1 MTDFLSPKERSER
14 MARIRGSNT
23 RPEIALRKVL
33 HSLGLRYRLNGADLP
48 GKPDLVLPR
57 HKAVVFVHGCF
68 WHRHSDCS
76 IATTPKSN
84 TAFWVEK
91 FEKNVARDNRVTA
104 LLNATGWR
112 VFVVWEC
119 ELGSA
124 RKAQATGERIAELI
138 REKKDFEND
147 PKGMKVSIIPW
158 DVLFLKYFFR
168 RKTETTCENV
178 RDRHMISEMAL

>member
-33 HSLGLRYRLNGADLP
+33 HSLGLRYRLNGSGLP
-48 GKPDLVLPR
+48 GKPDLVFPR

-68 WHRHSDCS
+68 WHRHFNCN

-84 TAFWVEK
+84 TEFWVEK
-91 FEKNVARDNRVTA
+91 FEKNVARDERVTM
-104 LLNATGWR
+104 LLKAAGWR

-119 ELGSA
+119 EVGSVRNA
-124 RKAQATGERIAELI
+124 NTTGKKLADLI
-138 REKKDFEND
+138 RSGQE
-147 PKGMKVSIIPW
+147 
-158 DVLFLKYFFR
+158 
-168 RKTETTCENV
+168 
-178 RDRHMISEMAL
+178 